1 MNLRPS
7 GYEPDELPD
16 CSTPRQ
22 LSTIVV
28 CNSMNPITMALRIT
42 KLVCNT
48 CDWKTRRRPTL
59 PCLKTKYHRRY
70 RLSRPS
76 SEWDRVGHLCH
87 NHLVIQTHIRMTS
100 YILGCTRH
108 RKHAAEAKNTED
120 IQNLSVSLHIPYRAD
135 VCLYARL
142 IKPIERLVPIS
153 FTHYCASTLGL
164 STWWSSTVLKR
175 ILVSRGA
182 SRLDAFSGY
191 PVHT

>member
-7 GYEPDELPD
+7 GYEPDELPG

-22 LSTIVV
+22 VRDHAGCAGKQRSSYHGTK
-28 CNSMNPITMALRIT
+28 IT
-42 KLVCNT
+42 KLVKNT
-48 CDWKTRRRPTL
+48 CGWKTRRRPTL

-76 SEWDRVGHLCH
+76 SEWDRVGHLRH
-87 NHLVIQTHIRMTS
+87 NHLVIQVHETHAGLHHRQGSLRHPKILNSGCLQDRFVRGIR
-100 YILGCTRH
+100 LC
-108 RKHAAEAKNTED
+108 
-120 IQNLSVSLHIPYRAD
+120 
-135 VCLYARL
+135 ARL
-142 IKPIERLVPIS
+142 IKPIERLVPVS
-153 FTHYCASTLGL
+153 FTHYCASTPGL

-191 PVHT
+191 PFRT

>member
-1 MNLRPS
+1 M
-7 GYEPDELPD
+7 
-16 CSTPRQ
+16 
-22 LSTIVV
+22 VV
-28 CNSMNPITMALRIT
+28 NKSKSYRHNACG
-42 KLVCNT
+42 
-48 CDWKTRRRPTL
+48 WKTRQRPTL

-70 RLSRPS
+70 RLSRSS

-87 NHLVIQTHIRMTS
+87 NHLVIQTHAFSLQCANI
-100 YILGCTRH
+100 TRLH
-108 RKHAAEAKNTED
+108 KAKPKED
-120 IQNLSVSLHIPYRAD
+120 IQNLSISLYTLPGVGI
-135 VCLYARL
+135 CLYARL

-191 PVHT
+191 PFRT